1 MELVHAVAA
10 EETVVEVAVVEA
22 VGRVVAVEIADWSVV
37 SVFLGSYFCP
47 VHSAETRL
55 VSDCL

>member
-1 MELVHAVAA
+1 MELAHAVAA
-10 EETVVEVAVVEA
+10 EETVVEETVVEA

-37 SVFLGSYFCP
+37 LVFLGSYFCR